1 MYENDGFHPY
11 EDNNDAQNRYEAQS
25 SETSGN
31 QWQQPLY
38 QMPQQPEHT
47 QPKKKHT
54 AGRVVALAL
63 CCSLLGGA
71 VGAGAMAIGTSMTGT
86 SGGSHSSSTSTILQG
101 DRPTS
106 AINVSKIDTSKEMT
120 AAEVYAANVNST
132 VGITTSITTN
142 YWGYQTT
149 AAASGSGFILTADGY
164 ILTNYHV
171 IENSDSV
178 KVTMYDG
185 TSYDA
190 TIVGYDESNDIAVL
204 KIDATGLT
212 PVVLGDSDKLNV
224 GDSVVAIGN
233 PLGELTF
240 SLTSGAV
247 SALNREVT
255 LSSNVTMDLIQTDC
269 AINSG
274 NSGGA
279 LFNLYG
285 EVIGITNAKYS
296 SSGSSSE
303 ASIDNIGF
311 AIPINSVRSIVES
324 IIKNGYI
331 VKPYI
336 GVSVEDVSS
345 EMTSYGLPAG
355 AVVRSVT
362 DGAPAAQAGLQAND
376 IITAVDGTEISG
388 SNDLVQIVT
397 AKKAGDTLKL
407 SVYRQG
413 QTLELTVTVAEQ
425 KQSALEGSSD
435 TQQSQQQDQDASQGG
450 QQKAAGAKKHQTRQW
465 GGKADQG
472 AVVLPVLFPLVE
484 EDHREHG
491 GHHKV
496 HTLGAEGQHRAHH
509 RAKTGTGHPVALIQ
523 QGDEEHEPAPV
534 HPFRRLGRTG
544 DGKGLIAHG
553 KDHIK
558 AAQAVALVA
567 LQHGKAVEQMP
578 RPDHQRHQKR
588 RKG

>member
-71 VGAGAMAIGTSMTGT
+71 VGAGAMAIGTSMTGS
-86 SGGSHSSSTSTILQG
+86 SGGS
-101 DRPTS
+101 R
-106 AINVSKIDTSKEMT
+106 SKEMT

-171 IENSDSV
+171 IENSNSV

-212 PVVLGDSDKLNV
+212 PVVLGDSDELNV
-224 GDSVVAIGN
+224 GDSVVAIGS

-296 SSGSSSE
+296 SSGSSNE

-376 IITAVDGTEISG
+376 IITAVDGAEITG

-435 TQQSQQQDQDASQGG
+435 TQQSQQQDQSQQQQQQGG
-450 QQKAAGAKKHQTRQW
+450 GYGFPW
-465 GGKADQG
+465 GFG
-472 AVVLPVLFPLVE
+472 F
-484 EDHREHG
+484 G
-491 GHHKV
+491 G
-496 HTLGAEGQHRAHH
+496 
-509 RAKTGTGHPVALIQ
+509 
-523 QGDEEHEPAPV
+523 
-534 HPFRRLGRTG
+534 
-544 DGKGLIAHG
+544 
-553 KDHIK
+553 
-558 AAQAVALVA
+558 
-567 LQHGKAVEQMP
+567 
-578 RPDHQRHQKR
+578 
-588 RKG
+588 